1 MIDEAADWGTAR
13 SILPDRSL
21 TSDVDAS
28 ILRYPYHPMRVLTED
43 DVRKRLDPD
52 RVIAAIESAFRDR
65 YLSTVIPVRPDLHMA
80 GGIFQTMPCYDRARN
95 ALGMKLVVVQE
106 KPQRS
111 EDRIQATY
119 MLLDPQTGRPLL
131 VVPANYFTDMRTAAT
146 SAVATKF
153 LAHET
158 MKVLG
163 VFGTGRQA
171 RAHIKVLPRVRR
183 FEQVLV
189 CGRDAGVSREFAQQM
204 SAETDLAVAPA
215 DARTCAAESHVLCT
229 CTSSQTPLF
238 DGSLLRAGV
247 HLNLVGTFQPH
258 AREVDSATV
267 QRARIFVESYEG
279 APTQAGDL
287 FIPIQ
292 EGVIGHTHVAGD
304 LHELISGKKRGRTR
318 ADAITIFKSI
328 GCALEDLATAELL
341 IA

>member
-1 MIDEAADWGTAR
+1 MQ
-13 SILPDRSL
+13 
-21 TSDVDAS
+21 
-28 ILRYPYHPMRVLTED
+28 VLTED
-43 DVRKRLDPD
+43 DVRQRLDPD

-65 YLSTVIPVRPDLHMA
+65 YLSTDILVRPDLQMA
-80 GGIFQTMPCYDRARN
+80 GGIFQTMPCYDRAGN
-95 ALGMKLVVVQE
+95 ALGMKLVVVQRN
-106 KPQRS
+106 PRRS

-119 MLLDPQTGRPLL
+119 MLLDPESGHPL
-131 VVPANYFTDMRTAAT
+131 VIVPAKYFTDLRTAAT

-153 LAHET
+153 LAREPVR
-158 MKVLG
+158 VLG

-189 CGRDAGVSREFAQQM
+189 CGRDAGASREFAQKM
-204 SAETDLAVAPA
+204 SAETGLSVAPA

-238 DGSLLRAGV
+238 DGRLLRAGV

-267 QRARIFVESYEG
+267 QRARVFVESYEG
-279 APTQAGDL
+279 APAHAGDL

-292 EGVIGHTHVAGD
+292 EGIIDNTHVAGD
-304 LHELISGKKRGRTR
+304 LHELTSGKKPGRTN
-318 ADAITIFKSI
+318 ADDITLFKSI

-341 IA
+341 T